1 MGHAAEAEAKRIS
14 REEGFGSAGLWF
26 GVLGGPIAWVFHMV
40 IGYSLEEWFAC
51 SPSAT
56 STGEILGMDVRSV
69 AILITIVFG
78 AIAASAALVSLLHLR
93 RASSSDED
101 ARSRRVRWMAI
112 VGLMN
117 SGLYLLIILGG
128 FGPAFLL
135 DVCEVS
141 P

>member
-1 MGHAAEAEAKRIS
+1 MAHAAETDAKRIS
-14 REEGFGSAGLWF
+14 REEGWGSAALWF
-26 GVLGGPIAWVFHMV
+26 GVLGGPIAWVLHMV

-51 SPSAT
+51 SPSAGT
-56 STGEILGMDVRSV
+56 PGEILGVDVRSV

-78 AIAASAALVSLLHLR
+78 ALAAAAGLVAFLSLR
-93 RASSSDED
+93 RAPRRDEEGPK
-101 ARSRRVRWMAI
+101 RVRWMAI

-128 FGPAFLL
+128 LGPAFLL
-135 DVCEVS
+135 DVCQVS

>member
-1 MGHAAEAEAKRIS
+1 MAHTAEAEAKRIS
-14 REEGFGSAGLWF
+14 RAEGLGSAGLWF
-26 GVLGGPIAWVFHMV
+26 GVLGGPIAWVLHMV

-56 STGEILGMDVRSV
+56 TPGEILGMDVRSV
-69 AILITIVFG
+69 AIVITIVFG
-78 AIAASAALVSLLHLR
+78 TVAAAAGLVALWYLR
-93 RASSSDED
+93 RAPRPGDEGPM
-101 ARSRRVRWMAI
+101 RVRWMAI

-117 SGLYLLIILGG
+117 SVLYLLIILGG
-128 FGPAFLL
+128 LGPAVIL

>member
-1 MGHAAEAEAKRIS
+1 MAHTAEAEAKRIS
-14 REEGFGSAGLWF
+14 RAEGLGSAGLWF
-26 GVLGGPIAWVFHMV
+26 GVLGGPTAWVLHMV

-56 STGEILGMDVRSV
+56 TPGEIVGMDVRSV
-69 AILITIVFG
+69 AIVITIVFG
-78 AIAASAALVSLLHLR
+78 TVAAAAGLVALRYLR
-93 RASSSDED
+93 RAPRPGDEGPM
-101 ARSRRVRWMAI
+101 RVRWMAI

-117 SGLYLLIILGG
+117 SVLYLLIILGG
-128 FGPAFLL
+128 LGPALIL

>member
-1 MGHAAEAEAKRIS
+1 MAHRAEAEAKRIT
-14 REEGFGSAGLWF
+14 RAEGLGSAGLWF

-51 SPSAT
+51 SPSTT
-56 STGEILGMDVRSV
+56 SPGEILGMDVRSI

-78 AIAASAALVSLLHLR
+78 AVATAAGLVALRYLR
-93 RASSSDED
+93 RAPGPRDEGSM
-101 ARSRRVRWMAI
+101 RGRWMAV

-128 FGPAFLL
+128 FGPAFILQ
-135 DVCEVS
+135 VCEVS